1 MKFIAVFLAFVTL
14 SLAQTVFPQ
23 FSTVAANSWS
33 QQSFK
38 VQNAA
43 ARGPSGIITDVYFEV
58 LVLTS
63 DSAVDKLGV
72 FYGHNQPV
80 GNVGAINGKSNGTA
94 NFYVYGDAGVYSL
107 QVLVTYNQNGRQQ
120 LSTQGPFSFTVSAAG
135 PQGPQGPQ
143 GPREVSEAEIRDAE
157 VVYESE
163 DFSILKRDGSN
174 TDLSTYMGSANG
186 FYGVPAQMTYNS
198 YYIKVGT
205 TTLKQS
211 VVSYSMVTQQTSCT
225 ISPSTNG
232 TQDGAQLTA
241 NGVYEYDFSVY
252 GPQGG
257 PWTMQI
263 TFNYKKGFANTAG
276 TWSVQESI
284 FIAPYGG
291 TNSRRAIDVKSFSQI
306 AAESREAQ
314 AKGVESVRF
323 GYALATAGAGVAVVA
338 AVAIVAALVT
348 IRKNRQTT
356 TVA

>member
-23 FSTVAANSWS
+23 FSTVAANTWS

-38 VQNAA
+38 IQNAA
-43 ARGPSGIITDVYFEV
+43 TRGPATIITDIYFEV
-58 LVLTS
+58 LVLSS

-72 FYGHNQPV
+72 FYGYNSPI
-80 GNVGAINGKSNGTA
+80 GNVGAVNGMSNGTGS
-94 NFYVYGDAGVYSL
+94 FYVYGDAGVYSL
-107 QVLVTYNQNGRQQ
+107 QVLVTYKQNGRQQ
-120 LSTQGPFSFTVSAAG
+120 LSTQGPFSLTVADGPAG
-135 PQGPQGPQ
+135 PAGPK
-143 GPREVSEAEIRDAE
+143 GPREVSREELGDAE
-157 VVYESE
+157 TVFESE

-174 TDLSTYMGSANG
+174 TDMSTYMNSAMN
-186 FYGVPAQMTYNS
+186 FYGVPGQTTYNS
-198 YYIKVGT
+198 YYIQVGS
-205 TTLKQS
+205 TTLKNA
-211 VVSYSMVTQQTSCT
+211 VCRYSMVTQQTSVQLGY
-225 ISPSTNG
+225 SNNG

-241 NGVYEYDFSVY
+241 GATYEYDFSVY

-263 TFNYKKGFANTAG
+263 AFTYRKGFANTAG
-276 TWSVQESI
+276 SWSVQKDVVI
-284 FIAPYGG
+284 QPVGG
-291 TNSRRAIDVKSFSQI
+291 TNVRSATDLKSFSQI
-306 AAESREAQ
+306 AAESQEAQ